1 MTSTE
6 AFLTKKNDGAKLTKT
21 DDKRLAS
28 PDLDSAMTLASV
40 YSPMQHHVGLNH
52 DKVTLHSLQE
62 RIEISGQVE
71 GTVRERQDASAFSN
85 RIMKTDEEEK
95 KRIAREL
102 HDGLGQL
109 LTSINLHA
117 QQCLNS
123 SDAADEI
130 PLVVKNSLQVISAMT
145 KQAMGEMRGICCA
158 LRPAILDDLG
168 VLAAISWQC
177 RQISQGDEKLI
188 VATDFDIHESMI
200 PEACKTAIYRI
211 VQEALNNAVKYADAK
226 HLSVNLDRND
236 EYIQLTIQ
244 DDGIGFEE
252 GRLNSGMGMISM
264 RERAESIGGLF
275 ELRSVKGKGVKVRA
289 LFPIEKDA
297 LSG

>member
-1 MTSTE
+1 M
-6 AFLTKKNDGAKLTKT
+6 ARRLLLTNKNEGAKLTKT

-28 PDLDSAMTLASV
+28 PDLDSAMALASV
-40 YSPMQHHVGLNH
+40 YSLMQHHVGLNH
-52 DKVTLHSLQE
+52 DRVNLLSLQE
-62 RIEISGQVE
+62 RMEISGQVE
-71 GTVRERQDASAFSN
+71 GKVREQQEASTFSN
-85 RIMKTDEEEK
+85 LIMRTEEEEK

-123 SDAADEI
+123 SHAADEI
-130 PLVVKNSLQVISAMT
+130 PKAVKDSLQVISVMT

-168 VLAAISWQC
+168 VLAAITWQC
-177 RQISQGDEKLI
+177 RQISQGDEKLS
-188 VATDFDIHESMI
+188 VATDFDIQESII

-226 HLSVNLDRND
+226 NLSVSLVRID
-236 EYIQLTIQ
+236 EYLQLTIQ
-244 DDGIGFEE
+244 DDGVGFEM
-252 GRLNSGMGMISM
+252 GRQKSGMGMISM

-275 ELRSVKGKGVKVRA
+275 ELRSAKGKGVKICA
-289 LFPIEKDA
+289 LFPIEKVV

>member
-1 MTSTE
+1 V
-6 AFLTKKNDGAKLTKT
+6 ARRLFLTNKNDGAKLTKT
-21 DDKRLAS
+21 SDKRLAS
-28 PDLDSAMTLASV
+28 PDLDSAMALASV
-40 YSPMQHHVGLNH
+40 YTLMQHHVGLNH
-52 DKVTLHSLQE
+52 DKVNLLSLQE
-62 RIEISGQVE
+62 RMEISGQVE
-71 GTVRERQDASAFSN
+71 GKVREQQDASTFSN
-85 RIMKTDEEEK
+85 LIMRTEEEEK

-123 SDAADEI
+123 SDAAEEI
-130 PLVVKNSLQVISAMT
+130 PQVVKDSLQVISAMT

-168 VLAAISWQC
+168 VLAAITWQC
-177 RQISQGDEKLI
+177 RQISQGDERLS
-188 VATDFDIHESMI
+188 VTTDFDIHESMI
-200 PEACKTAIYRI
+200 PEAYKTAIYRI

-226 HLSVNLDRND
+226 NLSVSLECID
-236 EYIQLTIQ
+236 EYLVLTIQ
-244 DDGIGFEE
+244 DDGIGFEK
-252 GRLNSGMGMISM
+252 GRQKSGMGMISM

-275 ELRSVKGKGVKVRA
+275 ELRSAKGKGVKVRA
-289 LFPIEKDA
+289 LFPIEKVA